1 MSVESVVNMEYV
13 DLLNVD
19 NSKIDLYENNGV
31 SLGYV
36 ELIDI
41 MPRIIKKGQ
50 TGDVAVVDGA
60 RMSYKQKPGKFEPKT
75 EAENKGLIDYLV
87 EHYHTSPLELA
98 EVKFMVCAPLF
109 VFNQLVRHRTAN
121 LNVISRRYTEIEEEN
136 TYIPELRYQ
145 DDINKQGSKS
155 SAESNEYVEQLY
167 KTMYDKTDEV
177 RTYYKSCVDNG
188 VGKEVARCAMPQNVM
203 TEFVWKIDLHN
214 FLKMVRLRIHHTAQ
228 KEIRELANAMYELV
242 KPKFPYVCMSF
253 EKYWLNSMSLTD
265 EEIVML
271 GKMNKGE
278 QVEFKSKRKQQY
290 FNEKIEKLKKL
301 GLIN

>member
-1 MSVESVVNMEYV
+1 MSIESKVGLDKMEYI
-13 DLLNVD
+13 DLLNTD
-19 NSKIDLYENNGV
+19 HSKINLYENNGIP
-31 SLGYV
+31 LGYV

-60 RMSYKQKPGKFEPKT
+60 RMSYKQKPGKFEAKT
-75 EAENKGLIDYLV
+75 EVENKGLIDYLV

-155 SAESNEYVEQLY
+155 SFDS
-167 KTMYDKTDEV
+167 
-177 RTYYKSCVDNG
+177 
-188 VGKEVARCAMPQNVM
+188 
-203 TEFVWKIDLHN
+203 I
-214 FLKMVRLRIHHTAQ
+214 
-228 KEIRELANAMYELV
+228 
-242 KPKFPYVCMSF
+242 
-253 EKYWLNSMSLTD
+253 
-265 EEIVML
+265 
-271 GKMNKGE
+271 
-278 QVEFKSKRKQQY
+278 
-290 FNEKIEKLKKL
+290 
-301 GLIN
+301 